1 MADSELEAIRA
12 RRMAELQAQQGGQG
26 AGLGGNSAESGDK
39 SQQDE
44 IRATILAQ
52 ALDNMARERL
62 GRIAMVKPDRAR
74 AIENM
79 IIRMAQ
85 ARQLRGKITED
96 DLKDMLK
103 KISAQN
109 DQSTKIVVNRKT
121 YDDSESEDEYDL

>member
-1 MADSELEAIRA
+1 MVDSELEAIRA
-12 RRMAELQAQQGGQG
+12 RRMAELQSQQGGQG
-26 AGLGGNSAESGDK
+26 AGPGGNSAEGAANSK
-39 SQQDE
+39 DE
-44 IRATILAQ
+44 ELRASILAQ

-62 GRIAMVKPDRAR
+62 GRIAMVKPERAQ

-109 DQSTKIVVNRKT
+109 DQSTKIVVNRRT
-121 YDDSESEDEYDL
+121 YGDSDTDDDYDL